1 MAVDPPQPLH
11 TGHGV
16 VFRFDASV
24 TELRGAEGVVHEVVT
39 SHPAPPRHPLSMILK
54 PPRVSWVPSRGV
66 LSHRLQMSWLDH
78 PQQKNVV
85 NGPTTTNAFG
95 DGRSSSHIYPRS
107 H

>member
-1 MAVDPPQPLH
+1 
-11 TGHGV
+11 
-16 VFRFDASV
+16 
-24 TELRGAEGVVHEVVT
+24 
-39 SHPAPPRHPLSMILK
+39 
-54 PPRVSWVPSRGV
+54 
-66 LSHRLQMSWLDH
+66 LDH